1 VDVVTVA
8 TVGTPTSATLPPLI
22 VADRGSKEFIPRSN
36 RGDDRFNP
44 LPLIERLNG
53 ATNLHSSIFGETWSS
68 ALQRAISDSVLL
80 GDAINGLEEDDLK
93 QDWDNA
99 SYSNKNALA
108 TKLET
113 MIKLMIT
120 HDSRGTDRDVFF
132 VDLPGWDHHVDMK
145 VRLADNFQKLNQ
157 ALTLFVAELKAQ
169 GLWEQ
174 VTLVTASDFGRT
186 LTPNSGEGSDH
197 GYGGHYFM
205 LGGSVKGRRIHGTY
219 PSDITAKSDLNLGR
233 GRILPTTSWDSYWN
247 GVLEWMGVDDSPD
260 ELGLDYCLPN
270 RHQTGTKLYSKED
283 LFV

>member
-1 VDVVTVA
+1 M
-8 TVGTPTSATLPPLI
+8 GTPGEASLPPLI
-22 VADRGSKEFIPRSN
+22 VADEGVKEFIPRSN
-36 RGDDRFNP
+36 RDRFNP
-44 LPLIERLNG
+44 LAWIERLNG
-53 ATNLHSSIFGETWSS
+53 VTNLHSSIFGETWSS
-68 ALQRAISDSVLL
+68 ALHRAISDSILL
-80 GDAINGLEEDDLK
+80 GDAINDMDGDLD
-93 QDWDNA
+93 QDWDIP
-99 SYSNKNALA
+99 NKNPLA

-113 MIKLMIT
+113 MIKLMVS

-132 VDLPGWDHHVDMK
+132 VDLPGWDHHKNMK
-145 VRLADNFQKLNQ
+145 ARLESDFQNVNQ

-205 LGGSVKGRRIHGTY
+205 LGGSVKGRRIHGAY

-247 GVLEWMGVDDSPD
+247 GVLEWMGVEDSD

-270 RHQTGTKLYSKED
+270 RHQTGTKLYSKDD